1 MPDSTLYL
9 YTSLTAGSSHIITAT
24 SRLETILKA
33 NKLPFRALDVATD
46 DAARKLWGR
55 RSKGKKLPGL
65 VKFGNVVGDLE
76 EIEEW
81 NEYGELR
88 MQIESVEDFGDSL
101 PATSYPATSAAT
113 TSTSAAAPAS
123 APKQSTIKIQNPPS
137 KEEHKEASIPPALRQ
152 AGEEAAAKA
161 KQLSSSPAP
170 AAPAPAPAAST
181 PAAPTPAAAVVD
193 EKSEES
199 ASKAEQSSSSP
210 ASAAPADPTPAAAP
224 AADKKTEESKK
235 TEEEPNRTAQAAP
248 NDAQTTTAAEIEQ
261 GAAASTTV
269 RRETSSVAPPEVNSS
284 SSPKGGA
291 ESTPAE
297 AGEAVG
303 EEEAVGGEEKPGMGV
318 SRPPRPRLVPEVA
331 AESSANFHAD
341 SAQALGLVQHHRGSI
356 VSATSPEEK
365 KKVAQDLRTSVSGG
379 QADVVESLRAEK
391 ATRGD
396 EGEHE
401 ETIEEEP
408 AGVDE
413 MAARVQEARI

>member
-1 MPDSTLYL
+1 MSDSTLYL

-101 PATSYPATSAAT
+101 PATSYPTTSAAT

-170 AAPAPAPAAST
+170 AAP
-181 PAAPTPAAAVVD
+181 TPAAAVVD
-193 EKSEES
+193 EKSEVS
-199 ASKAEQSSSSP
+199 ASKVEQSSSSP
-210 ASAAPADPTPAAAP
+210 APAAPADPTPAAAP
-224 AADKKTEESKK
+224 AAAKIPEDGKK

-248 NDAQTTTAAEIEQ
+248 TDAQTATESEQ

-269 RRETSSVAPPEVNSS
+269 RREKSSVAPPEINSS
-284 SSPKGGA
+284 SSPKGGP

-297 AGEAVG
+297 VGEAVG
-303 EEEAVGGEEKPGMGV
+303 EEEAVGGEGKGGMGV
-318 SRPPRPRLVPEVA
+318 SRPQRPRLVPEIA

-379 QADVVESLRAEK
+379 QAEDV
-391 ATRGD
+391 
-396 EGEHE
+396 
-401 ETIEEEP
+401 
-408 AGVDE
+408 